1 MPSTAIIQR
10 SFVYRIRAK
19 MGGYHPIV
27 RWYRQHRPVWWW
39 LRTHAAGRVTARY
52 VRDNGLTVKRGP
64 FAGLTYSQAAVGHVG
79 FIPAKL
85 CGSYEPTVI
94 AKLTELAPQHDLFVD
109 IGSAE
114 GFYLNGMARAFPK
127 LQIIGFETTPGER
140 ELALEMARING
151 VQIDQRG
158 TADPVTLQDLPA
170 GRILAL
176 VDIEGYEQVLLDPD
190 RIPRLREMSMV
201 VELHD
206 LEAPGIEGTLR
217 QRFGATHD
225 IEMIYPATIDV
236 ESYPELRSWS
246 HTDKVLATHDRPVD
260 VGVWMVLTPK

>member
-10 SFVYRIRAK
+10 SFVYRIRAM

-52 VRDNGLTVKRGP
+52 VKENGLTVKRGP
-64 FAGLTYSQAAVGHVG
+64 FKGLTYSTAAVGHVG

-85 CGSYEPTVI
+85 CGSYEPTVVD
-94 AKLTELAPQHDLFVD
+94 KLTELAPTHDLFVD

-114 GFYLNGMARAFPK
+114 GFYCSGMALAFPHLK
-127 LQIIGFETTPGER
+127 VIGFETTPGER
-140 ELALEMARING
+140 DLALEMARING
-151 VQIDQRG
+151 VTIDQRG
-158 TADPVTLQDLPA
+158 TADPSTLQDLPE

-176 VDIEGYEQVLLDPD
+176 VDIEGYEKVLLDPD
-190 RIPRLREMSMV
+190 RIPRLREMTMV

-206 LEAPGIEGTLR
+206 AAAPGIEGLLR
-217 QRFGATHD
+217 QRFGASHD
-225 IEMIYPATIDV
+225 IDLIYPAQIDV
-236 ESYPELRSWS
+236 DSFPELNGWP
-246 HTDKVLATHDRPVD
+246 HIQKVLATHDRPED
-260 VGVWMVLTPK
+260 VGVWMVLQPK